1 MITKRDKE
9 IVDFINIFGKTYYKV
24 LGETF
29 FNNEQV
35 ARNRINL
42 LVKGKIFKT
51 VRLDLEEMNAPK
63 TCIVLG
69 SEGKKIIEDKPQGV
83 KLTWEDIR

>member
-29 FNNEQV
+29 LIMS
-35 ARNRINL
+35 R
-42 LVKGKIFKT
+42 
-51 VRLDLEEMNAPK
+51 
-63 TCIVLG
+63 
-69 SEGKKIIEDKPQGV
+69 
-83 KLTWEDIR
+83 

>member
-42 LVKGKIFKT
+42 LIKRKY
-51 VRLDLEEMNAPK
+51 LELLSL
-63 TCIVLG
+63 T
-69 SEGKKIIEDKPQGV
+69 KKN
-83 KLTWEDIR
+83 